1 MAFPDILNEPVVVEI
16 AERLQR
22 SPAQILLRFLVQQ
35 QIAVIP
41 KSVNPQRIKENSQV
55 HVLLPYQYLNEFKLW
70 CYYKST

>member
-1 MAFPDILNEPVVVEI
+1 MIFVRRKDDLSFPDILNDPAVINI
-16 AERLQR
+16 AEKLQR

-55 HVLLPYQYLNEFKLW
+55 IIL
-70 CYYKST
+70 

>member
-1 MAFPDILNEPVVVEI
+1 MIFVCRKEDLSFPDILNDPAVISI

-22 SPAQILLRFLVQQ
+22 SPAQVLLRFLVQQ

-55 HVLLPYQYLNEFKLW
+55 MYQYL
-70 CYYKST
+70 